1 MSTVDKLWK
10 GISETIKL
18 NDKVDRLSGAVVKHQ
33 ERIER
38 LTEQFTRLETRY
50 DTTVQIANL
59 LQARRSDDP
68 AG

>member
-38 LTEQFTRLETRY
+38 LTVQVTRLETRY
-50 DTTVQIANL
+50 ETTVQIAGL
-59 LQARRSDDP
+59 LQARRTDDP

>member
-38 LTEQFTRLETRY
+38 LTEQVTRLETRY

-59 LQARRSDDP
+59 LQARRPDDA